1 MKNPSAYL
9 KHIVKDPINTIAEAD
24 ARKKE
29 IMPMFYGSAGILVV
43 GLILQVAAK
52 LDFMAAVSFVG
63 LVGVGFCGFLFMV
76 IGSAKKRFEALTCSK
91 CNFLAEI
98 KTPEEFA
105 KYVSFVIEKDEAVFK
120 GYSGNKEPTN
130 GVYSLVKV
138 SASSSAVL
146 SVELTCPNCG
156 EVKHLKYSATP
167 FSCHVERRNVPARDY
182 AVVRSSMEDLV
193 RTVVNDYNNPDKKG
207 NIPYTFHSSKNP
219 NFENRYKFKGAN
231 GADAHPDYMG
241 VRVDYH
247 KDVEEMLEH
256 NFVLRELQG
265 ALTDPAK
272 AKK

>member
-1 MKNPSAYL
+1 MKNPLAYL

-29 IMPMFYGSAGILVV
+29 IMPLFYGSAGVLAL

-52 LDFMAAVSFVG
+52 LDFMVAFSFIG

-76 IGSAKKRFEALTCSK
+76 VSSAKKRFEALTCNK

-105 KYVSFVIEKDEAVFK
+105 KYVSFVVEKDEAVFK
-120 GYSGNKEPTN
+120 GYTGNKEPTN
-130 GVYSLVKV
+130 GVYSQVKI
-138 SASSSAVL
+138 SASSNAVL

-167 FSCHVERRNVPARDY
+167 FSCHIERKNVPARDY
-182 AVVRSSMEDLV
+182 AVIRSSMEELV

-219 NFENRYKFKGAN
+219 NFEDRYKFKGAN

-265 ALTDPAK
+265 TLSDPTK